1 MDRDPHWL
9 GLRFRGSS
17 GDDLATRVHATLAG
31 VGIVLDP
38 GRISYIASIMF
49 GEGLDGLHCG
59 YCGHRGVRHTWGVD
73 AGPDRLLLSG
83 PFQLQRLRPRAGH
96 LLGGLLHPP
105 RRRGPQGRVLRGLF
119 DVNHLCRKGSRCEGV
134 HR

>member
-9 GLRFRGSS
+9 GLRFMGAT

-31 VGIVLDP
+31 VGIILDP
-38 GRISYIASIMF
+38 GGVSYIASVMF

-73 AGPDRLLLSG
+73 AGPDGSFSVDH
-83 PFQLQRLRPRAGH
+83 FQLQRLRPGAGH
-96 LLGGLLHPP
+96 LPGRLLHPP
-105 RRRGPQGRVLRGLF
+105 RRRGPQGRVLSGLF
-119 DVNHLCRKGSRCEGV
+119 NVNCLCRKGSRCEGV